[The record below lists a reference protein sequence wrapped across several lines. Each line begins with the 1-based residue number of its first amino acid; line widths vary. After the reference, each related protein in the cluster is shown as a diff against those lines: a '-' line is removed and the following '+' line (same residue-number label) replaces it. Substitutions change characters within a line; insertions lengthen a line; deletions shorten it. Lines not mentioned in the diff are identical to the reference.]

1 MGVVQGVGFRPF
13 VKTLADRWSLCGEVT
28 NIGSG
33 VLIEIEVS
41 GQEQVDA
48 FVAAV
53 RANAPPVARI
63 LSVNSQAVD
72 AIRAMT
78 GFEIGPSETGA
89 PGFTLVPP
97 DLATCVDC
105 LREIGNPADRRF
117 GYAFTNCTNCG
128 PRYSIIHGLPYDRRN
143 ITMEPFR
150 MCVEC
155 TAEYVNP
162 QDRRYHAE
170 ANACPVCGPRLSDS
184 IETIT
189 SALANGEIVAL
200 KSLGGFQLACCA
212 FATAAVE
219 KLRSRK
225 KRGNKPF
232 AVMMANVETVRRHCF
247 AGPEEIVLLSGR
259 AAPIVL
265 LRLRQPLEMAAGIA
279 PGLSEAGVMLP
290 YTPMHQLLFGGPL
303 SCLVMTSGNSSEEP
317 IAISNGEAQDRL
329 RGLADRVITHDR
341 DICTRVDDSVVRY
354 HAGSL
359 RILRRSRGYAPSPI
373 DLGREAGEVLACGG
387 ELKNT
392 FCITKGRYAILSQHI
407 GDLENYET
415 LEFYEEA
422 LRNLQSMYRSKPRL
436 IAHDLHPDYLTS
448 RWAERQSLPK
458 LPVQHHHAHIV
469 SCMAEN
475 GIQDRVIGVAFD
487 GTGYGT
493 DGQIW
498 GGEFLLCEFT
508 GFQRIAH
515 LRPVPLVGGDRAMR
529 EGFRMAAAY
538 LFDAFGPDYLRLPLP
553 SQIASLPRAFD
564 QVLHQ
569 PSLMTSS
576 CGRLFDAVASLAGVC
591 QINTYEG
598 EAAMLLESAI
608 GGSSVEAYEFTL
620 DRGGSIDTRPMFRRI
635 VSELAAGHSAV
646 HISDRFHTT
655 ISDMVSSTCRVIRD
669 ASGVNKV
676 CLSGGV
682 FQNLTLV
689 DRTARVLAVAGF
701 EVFTHSLVPP
711 NDGGL
716 ALGQAAIATAILERE
731 GA

>member
-1 MGVVQGVGFRPF
+1 MGFRPF
-13 VKTLADRWSLCGEVT
+13 VKTLADRLSLCGEVT
-28 NIGSG
+28 NVGSG
-33 VLIEIEVS
+33 VLIEIEAS

-53 RANAPPVARI
+53 RASAPAVARI
-63 LSVNSQAVD
+63 LSVSSQSVSSQAVD
-72 AIRAMT
+72 AIRRMA
-78 GFEIGPSETGA
+78 GFVIGPSEIGA

-128 PRYSIIHGLPYDRRN
+128 PRYSIIQGVPYDRRN
-143 ITMEPFR
+143 TTMEPFR
-150 MCVEC
+150 VCAEC
-155 TAEYVNP
+155 AAEYANP

-189 SALANGEIVAL
+189 TALVDGEIVAI

-212 FATAAVE
+212 FSPEAID
-219 KLRSRK
+219 KLRCRK
-225 KRGNKPF
+225 RRGNKPF
-232 AVMMANVETVRRHCF
+232 AVMMANIGTVRRHCF
-247 AGPEEIVLLSGR
+247 VGPEEAELLGGR

-265 LRLRQPLEMAAGIA
+265 LRLRRPLEMASGIA
-279 PGLSEAGVMLP
+279 PGLTEAGVMLP
-290 YTPMHQLLFGGPL
+290 YTPLHHLLLRGPL
-303 SCLVMTSGNSSEEP
+303 SCLVMTSGNVSEEP
-317 IAISNGEAQDRL
+317 IAISNSEARDRL
-329 RGLADRVITHDR
+329 GGMADRVMAHDR
-341 DICTRVDDSVVRY
+341 DIFTRVDDSVVRY
-354 HAGSL
+354 HAGAP
-359 RILRRSRGYAPSPI
+359 RMLRRARGYAPSPI
-373 DLGREAGEVLACGG
+373 DLGREVGEVLACGG

-407 GDLENYET
+407 GDLDNYET

-422 LRNLQSMYRSKPRL
+422 LRNLQLVYRSKPRL

-448 RWAERQSLPK
+448 RWAERQPLPK
-458 LPVQHHHAHIV
+458 LPVQHHHAHIA
-469 SCMAEN
+469 SCMAEH
-475 GIQDRVIGVAFD
+475 GLQDRVIGVAFD

-498 GGEFLLCEFT
+498 GGEFLLCEYT
-508 GFQRIAH
+508 GFQRLAH

-538 LFDAFGPDYLRLPLP
+538 LFDAFGDDYRRHPVPCGIANLPG
-553 SQIASLPRAFD
+553 AFD
-564 QVLHQ
+564 QALRQ
-569 PSLMTSS
+569 PLLMTSS
-576 CGRLFDAVASLAGVC
+576 GGRLFDAVASLTGVC
-591 QINTYEG
+591 QVNTYEG

-608 GGSSVEAYEFTL
+608 VGSGVGSYEFTL
-620 DRGGSIDTRPMFRRI
+620 DRGGSIDTRPMFRQI
-635 VSELAAGHSAV
+635 VSELAAGQAAGY
-646 HISDRFHTT
+646 ISDRFHTT
-655 ISDMVSSTCRVIRD
+655 ISDMVRSSCRVIRD

-682 FQNLTLV
+682 FQNVTLM
-689 DRTARVLAVAGF
+689 DRMTAGLADAGF

-716 ALGQAAIATAILERE
+716 ALGQAAIAAAILERE